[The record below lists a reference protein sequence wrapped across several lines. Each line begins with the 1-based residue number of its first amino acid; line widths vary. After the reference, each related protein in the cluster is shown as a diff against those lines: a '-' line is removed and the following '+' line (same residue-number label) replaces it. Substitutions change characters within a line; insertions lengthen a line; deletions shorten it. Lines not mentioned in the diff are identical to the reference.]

1 MKACGRYVRAGE
13 GDINSIAIPE
23 VVTVRCTGCGRCVAV
38 CSERLFT
45 LEVSGFR
52 KHAATTAPQR
62 CTQCLKCLLACP
74 VGALGSV
81 EPGASGGGKVG
92 VIGEAEKD

>member
-1 MKACGRYVRAGE
+1 
-13 GDINSIAIPE
+13 
-23 VVTVRCTGCGRCVAV
+23 VRCTGCGRCVAV

-52 KHAATTAPQR
+52 KHAVITEPER

-74 VGALGSV
+74 VGAI
-81 EPGASGGGKVG
+81 ESGESGESGEGKVG
-92 VIGEAEKD
+92 EIGEIGEIGVAEKD